1 MKKIEGK
8 GSFIKQLVQSL
19 GGVDEVFDQIPVIT
33 VLGNETLTIENFV
46 NIVEYND
53 EIIRLKLKIGI
64 VAITGK
70 RLEAKNMT
78 QDQITIKGYIEGINF
93 IKLGG

>member
-1 MKKIEGK
+1 M
-8 GSFIKQLVQSL
+8 KQLVQSL